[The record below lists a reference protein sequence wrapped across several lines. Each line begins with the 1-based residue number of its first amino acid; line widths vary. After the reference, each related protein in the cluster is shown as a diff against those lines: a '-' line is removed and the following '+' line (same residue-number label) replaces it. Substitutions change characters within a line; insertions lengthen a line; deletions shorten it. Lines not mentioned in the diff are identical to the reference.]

1 MYIYNITINVE
12 EEIHDQWLRWM
23 KEEYIPA
30 TLQTGKFSKA
40 LMTRVMIEE
49 ELGGITYS
57 IQFTTQSREL
67 LDRYYKE
74 DARRLRD
81 EGLRFQGHYAAFST
95 ELEVVGE
102 YD

>member
-1 MYIYNITINVE
+1 MYIYNITVNVE
-12 EEIHDQWLRWM
+12 EEIHDKWLKWM

-30 TLQTGKFSKA
+30 TLETGKFTKA
-40 LMTRVMIEE
+40 LLTRVMIEE

-57 IQFTTQSREL
+57 IQFTTPTREL
-67 LDRYYKE
+67 LDSYYKE

-81 EGLRFQGHYAAFST
+81 EGLKFQGHYAAFST
-95 ELEVVGE
+95 ELEVVVE

>member
-1 MYIYNITINVE
+1 MYIYNITVNVE
-12 EEIHDQWLRWM
+12 EEIHDKWLEWM
-23 KEEYIPA
+23 KEKYIPA
-30 TLQTGKFSKA
+30 TLETGKFKKA

-57 IQFTTQSREL
+57 IQFTAPTREL
-67 LDRYYKE
+67 LDRFYKE

-81 EGLRFQGHYAAFST
+81 EGLKFQGYYAAFST